1 MPPSPVPPLQL
12 PDSPVSSDSF
22 PLSAPHPDSCV
33 GDSTNPSATSKG
45 VELPITFDPLPE
57 QSVRTALILDRF
69 STNCPIVYCSND
81 SFLST
86 TVVMGRSFFDFV
98 TKKDESLVRS
108 WIDAVK
114 GWGVNE
120 RGQPSDGGFGFG
132 KFHLFVQGRDS
143 RCLVPLHFASQDCSR
158 IFSDRYAEPAASRNR
173 HSSTHHS
180 TSRGQSRTASLT
192 AGRPRVRNSRPPLNG
207 EEIPVD
213 SIFSAHS
220 DGLIVILRHS
230 L

>member
-1 MPPSPVPPLQL
+1 LFLAAACLTFAGCKRTPSYCNQDLSGQWL
-12 PDSPVSSDSF
+12 NSSNDHF
-22 PLSAPHPDSCV
+22 AYQFRDDGGV
-33 GDSTNPSATSKG
+33 VTGDFRPRDEDGGLGKA
-45 VELPITFDPLPE
+45 EEPITFDPLPK

-69 STNCPIVYCSND
+69 SANCPIVYCSND

-143 RCLVPLHFASQDCSR
+143 RCIVPSHFALKIAHVCSATD
-158 IFSDRYAEPAASRNR
+158 I
-173 HSSTHHS
+173 
-180 TSRGQSRTASLT
+180 
-192 AGRPRVRNSRPPLNG
+192 LN
-207 EEIPVD
+207 
-213 SIFSAHS
+213 
-220 DGLIVILRHS
+220 LRHHETAIVQHITQRREDI
-230 L
+230 LALHHLRPADPVFEIHGCL